1 MSAQVGQAACQ
12 ACGRAFECGIGGSE
26 PCWCS
31 TDFPAVLPLPKDAR
45 GCYCRECLAR
55 LVAASMESD
64 AT

>member
-1 MSAQVGQAACQ
+1 MSGTGTRQACQ
-12 ACGRAFECGIGGSE
+12 DCGKAFECGIGGRE

-31 TDFPAVLPLPKDAR
+31 ADFPAVLPLPKDAR

-55 LVAASMESD
+55 LVAAAVKSA